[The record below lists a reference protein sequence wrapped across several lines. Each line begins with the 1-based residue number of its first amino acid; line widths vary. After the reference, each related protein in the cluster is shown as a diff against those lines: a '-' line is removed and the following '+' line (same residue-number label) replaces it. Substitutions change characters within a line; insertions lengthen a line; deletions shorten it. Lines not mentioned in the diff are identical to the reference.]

1 MLTDSQLNQLNESLL
16 RIERQGNTL
25 FQSCKLSKSKTL
37 FICTENEIGGVQ
49 LRDYLH
55 DIEAFLALIKNAGFH
70 VDKTEIRLTSE
81 DFKLTVEFVWE
92 SEG

>member
-1 MLTDSQLNQLNESLL
+1 MLTNSQINQLNESLL

-25 FQSCKLSKSKTL
+25 FQSCKLSNSKTL

-55 DIEAFLALIKNAGFH
+55 GIEHFLLLITVAGFR
-70 VDKTEIRLTSE
+70 VDKTKIELTN
-81 DFKLTVEFVWE
+81 DNFKLTVDFSWE
-92 SEG
+92 IED